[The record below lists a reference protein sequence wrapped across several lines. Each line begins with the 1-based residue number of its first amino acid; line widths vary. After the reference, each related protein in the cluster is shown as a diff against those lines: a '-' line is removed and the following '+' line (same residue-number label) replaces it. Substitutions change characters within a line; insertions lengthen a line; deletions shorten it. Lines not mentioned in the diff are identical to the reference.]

1 VGSDLEVVLRGLEV
15 DKLVLFGLSTS
26 GAVLS
31 TVRMAADMDFG
42 LTVLGDMCVDRK
54 DDVHRVLIE
63 QIFVKQARVM
73 RGEEWIEEV
82 GRDVE

>member
-1 VGSDLEVVLRGLEV
+1 
-15 DKLVLFGLSTS
+15 
-26 GAVLS
+26 
-31 TVRMAADMDFG
+31 
-42 LTVLGDMCVDRK
+42 LGDMCVDRK